1 MKKKEFHI
9 HIDAKNINTQF
20 EKILIEQYSF
30 EYKNFIRRQDLNPSH
45 APETHLTY
53 KTTDSNRSSQ
63 IFRDIHNYLE
73 QNPDSMIGY
82 LEYECIPEKI
92 SIEYRTFNPDVPLPF
107 QLELGDLGIGAFRE
121 DEIHITVDRDN
132 SDRRLRESL
141 IQIGFFPA
149 SRQKDYGIA
158 EIFTTQGSY
167 QDIQK
172 VLPMIVSYLNQAG
185 GAATCVVKEE
195 RIIHSW
201 VSSPDYKLPPVI
213 KSIQTS
219 SIPQLATQTV

>member
-1 MKKKEFHI
+1 MTESHI
-9 HIDAKNINTQF
+9 HIDAKNIKPQS
-20 EKILIEQYSF
+20 EKLLIEKYGF
-30 EYKNFIRRQDLNPSH
+30 VHKNFIQRQDLNPSY

-53 KTTDSNRSSQ
+53 KTTNPNQASQ
-63 IFRDIHNYLE
+63 IFKDIHTYLE
-73 QNPDSMIGY
+73 QNPDSMTGY
-82 LEYECIPEKI
+82 VEHEYIPEQI

-107 QLELGDLGIGAFRE
+107 QLELGNLAIGAFRE
-121 DEIHITVDRDN
+121 DEIHITLDRDN
-132 SDRRLRESL
+132 SDPRLLESL
-141 IQIGFFPA
+141 RQIGFFSA
-149 SRQKDYGIA
+149 LRQKDYGIA

-185 GAATCVVKEE
+185 GATACVVKEE

-213 KSIQTS
+213 KAIQTS

>member
-1 MKKKEFHI
+1 MNNQESHI
-9 HIDAKNINTQF
+9 HIDAKSINSQF
-20 EKILIEQYSF
+20 EKILVEKYSF
-30 EYKNFIRRQDLNPSH
+30 DYKNFIQRQDLNPSH

-53 KTTDSNRSSQ
+53 KTTNPNQASQ
-63 IFRDIHNYLE
+63 IFKDIHTYLN
-73 QNPDSMIGY
+73 QNPNSMIGY
-82 LEYECIPEKI
+82 VEHEYIPGKI
-92 SIEYRTFNPDVPLPF
+92 LIESRTFNPDVPLPF
-107 QLELGDLGIGAFRE
+107 QLELGDLEIGAFRE

-132 SDRRLRESL
+132 SDPRLLESL
-141 IQIGFFPA
+141 RQIRFFSA
-149 SRQKDYGIA
+149 LRQKDYGIA

-201 VSSPDYKLPPVI
+201 VSSLDYKLPPVI

-219 SIPQLATQTV
+219 SIPQLATQTA

>member
-1 MKKKEFHI
+1 MNSQESHI
-9 HIDAKNINTQF
+9 HIDAKSINYQF
-20 EKILIEQYSF
+20 EEILVKKCGF
-30 EYKNFIRRQDLNPSH
+30 DYKNFFRRRDHNPSY

-53 KTTDSNRSSQ
+53 KTKDPSQASQ
-63 IFRDIHNYLE
+63 IFKDIHNYLK
-73 QNPDSMIGY
+73 QNPDAMTGY
-82 LEYECIPEKI
+82 VEHEYIPERI

-107 QLELGDLGIGAFRE
+107 QLELGNLAIGAFRE
-121 DEIHITVDRDN
+121 DEIHITLDRDN

>member
-1 MKKKEFHI
+1 MNDQEFHI
-9 HIDAKNINTQF
+9 HIDAKNINSQF
-20 EKILIEQYSF
+20 EKILVNKHEF
-30 EYKNFIRRQDLNPSH
+30 GYKNFIKRQDLNPSY

-53 KTTDSNRSSQ
+53 KTTNPNQASQ
-63 IFRDIHNYLE
+63 IFKDIHTYLE
-73 QNPDSMIGY
+73 QNPDSMTGY
-82 LEYECIPEKI
+82 VEHEYIPDKI

-107 QLELGDLGIGAFRE
+107 QLELGNLAIGAFRE
-121 DEIHITVDRDN
+121 DEIHITLDRDN
-132 SDRRLRESL
+132 SDRRLLESL
-141 IQIGFFPA
+141 RQIGFFSA
-149 SRQKDYGIA
+149 LRQKDYGIA

-185 GAATCVVKEE
+185 GAAACVVKEE

-201 VSSPDYKLPPVI
+201 VSSLDYKLPPVI

-219 SIPQLATQTV
+219 SIPQLATQTA